1 MAKKKPA
8 KSNSK
13 SFQARLEPEGS
24 RLKWTVIHVPFNVAE
39 VWGSRGMVKVA
50 VELNG
55 HGPFRT
61 SLFPAKSGRHFVMIN
76 KKMKA
81 AAKIAPGSI
90 AKVRLELDTAPRT
103 VTLCLD
109 LARLI
114 NQDKA
119 LRRFFE
125 ALGYSARR
133 EINDWVAEPKNAE
146 TRERRAYRLAERLL
160 ETMEAER
167 ELPPLIRAAF

>member
-1 MAKKKPA
+1 MPRC
-8 KSNSK
+8 
-13 SFQARLEPEGS
+13 Q
-24 RLKWTVIHVPFNVAE
+24 
-39 VWGSRGMVKVA
+39 
-50 VELNG
+50 
-55 HGPFRT
+55 
-61 SLFPAKSGRHFVMIN
+61 
-76 KKMKA
+76 
-81 AAKIAPGSI
+81 
-90 AKVRLELDTAPRT
+90 PRT
-103 VTLCLD
+103 VALCPD

-167 ELPPLIRAAF
+167 ELPPLIRAAFDRNHAARDGWQRMTLLQHRRELLSIFYYRNPESRNRRLEKTIQMAADYSKLR